1 MTMDLAFKAALFS
14 VLLDRTQFD
23 SYAKRMMMIGIKEH
37 THSRE
42 EIKKGKIS
50 DFSFYRDGSQKVV
63 VKVNDKSVLRTYI
76 PCILCR
82 LQIVS
87 VPFLAPKEGINF
99 HMHSSYIHGRRVDLQ

>member
-14 VLLDRTQFD
+14 VILDRTQFD

-50 DFSFYRDGSQKVV
+50 DFSF
-63 VKVNDKSVLRTYI
+63 
-76 PCILCR
+76 
-82 LQIVS
+82 
-87 VPFLAPKEGINF
+87 
-99 HMHSSYIHGRRVDLQ
+99 